1 MNSDNYSV
9 SDHLANVSPA
19 YTNTK
24 RQCPK
29 ITHFIQDRQQRLK
42 SYFRRRIVPFKR
54 TYDMNLQCGTSSLLI
69 QISDDIQ
76 ECLYHGDEKL
86 VELFLDTS
94 QGLRLSH
101 VHQDIQQG
109 NTIPRV
115 SIKILYLRII

>member
-109 NTIPRV
+109 NKIPRV
-115 SIKILYLRII
+115 SI